1 MKRPSGRLR
10 VSSWQMLL
18 AVALFSL
25 GLLIAAQVST
35 QAPATQYTSLERP
48 NLVQT
53 IEDLQKNHDSL
64 AADIVSLRQQIA
76 TVRQSGQGQQ
86 SDLVALNQN
95 LQQAQLA
102 AGFTTVQGAGGYVY
116 VDDGTPPPG
125 SNGNPADFRVN
136 ATDIRTLVLGLWRS
150 GATAISINGERVVT
164 STAFLDVGGS
174 VLVNS
179 AYVTDGTGQY
189 IVAVIGPADVWSR
202 LTSLD
207 TFRDWM
213 TARHGP
219 FHMAIQYVAAP
230 NVLVLGY
237 AGSANLHVARPSPAA
252 SPVQ

>member
-1 MKRPSGRLR
+1 MRRLSGRLR

-25 GLLIAAQVST
+25 GLLIAAQVRA
-35 QAPATQYTSLERP
+35 QAPAAQYTSLERP

-53 IEDLQKNHDSL
+53 IEDLQQNHDTL
-64 AADIVSLRQQIA
+64 TADIVSLRQQIA
-76 TVRQSGQGQQ
+76 NVRKSGQGQQ
-86 SDLVALNQN
+86 SDLVTLNQQ

-102 AGFTTVQGAGGYVY
+102 AGFTTVQGAGGYLY

-136 ATDIRTLVLGLWRS
+136 AGDIRTLVLGLWRS
-150 GATAISINGERVVT
+150 GAAAISINGERIVT
-164 STAFLDVGGS
+164 STAYLDVGGS

-189 IVAVIGPADVWSR
+189 IIAVIGPPDVWSR

-219 FHMAIQYVAAP
+219 YHMAIQFVADPA
-230 NVLVLGY
+230 VLVLGY
-237 AGSANLHVARPSPAA
+237 GGSANLRVARPSPTATA
-252 SPVQ
+252 VP